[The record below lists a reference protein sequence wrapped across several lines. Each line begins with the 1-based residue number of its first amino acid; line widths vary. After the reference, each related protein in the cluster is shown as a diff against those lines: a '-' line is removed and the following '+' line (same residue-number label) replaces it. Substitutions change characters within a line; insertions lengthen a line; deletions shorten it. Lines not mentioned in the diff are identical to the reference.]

1 MAVVNTYSSINALL
15 IPLDMS
21 VSKFSKKMRK
31 EIATYFLEDRSGTGG
46 VLSYLFDPI
55 RDVMIHL
62 HNTCKLRPDK
72 WNYEMKRQG
81 HIHSDVFQEN
91 IRTHIGA
98 IEGILEACYEEL
110 QT

>member
-46 VLSYLFDPI
+46 VLSYLFD
-55 RDVMIHL
+55 
-62 HNTCKLRPDK
+62 
-72 WNYEMKRQG
+72 
-81 HIHSDVFQEN
+81 SSS
-91 IRTHIGA
+91 
-98 IEGILEACYEEL
+98 
-110 QT
+110 